1 MRPSSL
7 PVLLQVNNVWD
18 SRLITCDPLLKRAG
32 WQQEVGSGQHG
43 GESGQQAPFSW
54 LFELWQNHTSLYVTV
69 CPHFSFWSHSWSN
82 LVCSRWCV
90 YFCVGL
96 WHGAAWNILIVTFLL
111 SDSCFCVVFFACSDA
126 SVPTPDALLIL
137 EVRVILTWSSFNWQ
151 IERISLTTSL
161 SSHSTL
167 LYLTQWVELSCH
179 LRGKPANSVSFS
191 HSQVQMHLRKLFL
204 SSSLGLPPSLVLF
217 QVRKVLFSGPQ
228 TPT

>member
-1 MRPSSL
+1 MRQPSNYLWS
-7 PVLLQVNNVWD
+7 
-18 SRLITCDPLLKRAG
+18 IIKRGQLAA
-32 WQQEVGSGQHG
+32 GSGEWPTWRG
-43 GESGQQAPFSW
+43 KWPTG
-54 LFELWQNHTSLYVTV
+54 
-69 CPHFSFWSHSWSN
+69 SF
-82 LVCSRWCV
+82 L
-90 YFCVGL
+90 
-96 WHGAAWNILIVTFLL
+96 VTFWALTKSCKPVCYCMSTFFLL
-111 SDSCFCVVFFACSDA
+111 ESLLVQFSVFQVVRLFLRRTLTWCRVEHIDRSVFVEWLLFLCCFFACSDA

-161 SSHSTL
+161 SSQSTL

-179 LRGKPANSVSFS
+179 LRGKLANSVSFS